1 MPLRQ
6 EAIRTGDREL
16 RRTARRFAD
25 DFREL
30 RLRVGVTQSA
40 VAASIGVNR
49 SAICRLERGGEG
61 SAWRFEPERAPP
73 LARTFSPPAI
83 PGASAA
89 PLRCGPRP
97 DHRAARWSV
106 PPTWRATIEAPL
118 PGPGRRSVDVRLER
132 STDVVLVEV
141 ETRLR
146 RFEEIVRELH
156 SKRAA
161 LIDSVPGRQ
170 VHVVLALPPTRHHQ
184 LLVRAHPD
192 SFRAGFFA
200 LLRVCCRA
208 RFDRAKRRGPAMGSC
223 GWLAPR
229 CGCGNEPAESPRGSR
244 ARRLAGAQ
252 RTPDSPGSLSPR
264 QQRAAEGWGA
274 PGFSGF
280 VAVAA
285 TAPRRK
291 LRGR

>member
-61 SAWRFEPERAPP
+61 ISLEIRARACASLGADFRLQLYPERAP
-73 LARTFSPPAI
+73 LLFDAAHARI
-83 PGASAA
+83 IERLVGA
-89 PLRCGPRP
+89 C
-97 DHRAARWSV
+97 H
-106 PPTWRATIEAPL
+106 PTWRATIEAPL

-146 RFEEIVRELH
+146 RFEEILRELH

-192 SFRAGFFA
+192 SFRAGFPAPTGMLSRA
-200 LLRVCCRA
+200 LRSSEAAWPGDGILWVAGAALRVR
-208 RFDRAKRRGPAMGSC
+208 
-223 GWLAPR
+223 
-229 CGCGNEPAESPRGSR
+229 
-244 ARRLAGAQ
+244 Q
-252 RTPDSPGSLSPR
+252 RTG
-264 QQRAAEGWGA
+264 
-274 PGFSGF
+274 
-280 VAVAA
+280 
-285 TAPRRK
+285 
-291 LRGR
+291 